1 MNKYKIKI
9 DLKSDVLAGIGEG
22 YGTIVDSDVVLDE
35 VGLPYIPSKRIKG
48 IMRESAEEV
57 NEMLESFDKN
67 IIDIDKI
74 FGTAGAAEGVLHL
87 SNFFLTEYEDC
98 KAWFKYLTNTRNI
111 INKQNITDQL
121 TSLRYS
127 TAIDIKTGCAKEHSL
142 RTERVIDKGNT
153 FIAHADL
160 YESCEIDLALICQNI
175 RRMGTK
181 RTRGLGE
188 INVVLMKNEKSLN
201 DNAIEV
207 LEKEAICESNK
218 V

>member
-1 MNKYKIKI
+1 MNEYKIKI
-9 DLKSDVLAGIGEG
+9 DFKSDVLVGIGEG

-57 NEMLESFDKN
+57 NEMLESFN
-67 IIDIDKI
+67 IHIDIDKI
-74 FGTAGAAEGVLHL
+74 FGTAGAAEGALHL

-98 KAWFKYLTNTRNI
+98 KAWFKYLINDKNI
-111 INKQNITDQL
+111 INKQNITEQL

-127 TAIDIKTGCAKEHSL
+127 TAIDMGTGCAKEHSL
-142 RTERVIDKGNT
+142 RIERVIEKDNT

-160 YESCEIDLALICQNI
+160 YESSEIYLALICQNI

-188 INVVLMKNEKSLN
+188 IDVVLMKNEKSLN
-201 DNAIEV
+201 DNAIKF
-207 LEKEAICESNK
+207 LKKGANCESDN